1 MTKKIT
7 WYTTSSTTFHTS
19 NDIHNINNEKRENK
33 QTNSIRES
41 LFIFAGTIVTIVSGG
56 VEKKATWKKFWKFWE
71 KFKIAKK
78 NLFDVDINS
87 RYRDSRYRKFLV
99 LIKCYMTKE
108 TDKLFNIERSLRYR
122 LFEIMIHN
130 WSFSVLCFTMLKVSK
145 PEIQSRAS
153 LKVGWS

>member
-78 NLFDVDINS
+78 NLFDVDKNS

-108 TDKLFNIERSLRYR
+108 TEKLFNIERSLR
-122 LFEIMIHN
+122 
-130 WSFSVLCFTMLKVSK
+130 
-145 PEIQSRAS
+145 
-153 LKVGWS
+153 